1 MMRFFGAS
9 EEDEADSITR
19 ERYFGMRSAE
29 QPTLL
34 GRVRNAAGMEP
45 TQTEQLVG
53 GLCPA
58 LTFKQRLYGFVIC
71 FCVGMA
77 ISVLSVFSFGKLLNG
92 DPKPFALKYTFGNVL
107 ALSSSMF
114 LVGPLRQLRNMTQST
129 RWVAALVYVLAMVGT
144 FVSCFVLKEN
154 GGALVIILCIAVQF
168 CAMFWY
174 SLSYIPYGR
183 KMFSA
188 CLRSAVAE

>member
-58 LTFKQRLYGFVIC
+58 LTFKQRLYGFAIC
-71 FCVGMA
+71 FGVGLA

-129 RWVAALVYVLAMVGT
+129 RWIAALIYVLAMVGT
-144 FVSCFVLKEN
+144 FVSCFVLKQN